1 MPGGDRK
8 LACGCL
14 EKAMI
19 AAEIESGGHAGRVR
33 FGRTGVKRFCAGLA
47 GAAVAALGAWASIE
61 PARSAPPTVTP
72 SPGYDARL
80 QEQRAA
86 RVIHEPAVPYLK
98 PVSRR
103 RVKRMHGAH

>member
-1 MPGGDRK
+1 M
-8 LACGCL
+8 
-14 EKAMI
+14 
-19 AAEIESGGHAGRVR
+19 
-33 FGRTGVKRFCAGLA
+33 KRFYASLVYASLA
-47 GAAVAALGAWASIE
+47 IAVAAFGGWASMV

-86 RVIHEPAVPYLK
+86 PTVYEPVVPYRK

-103 RVKRMHGAH
+103 RVKRIHSGAH